1 MGLAE
6 AFGRAAGVEPSHE
19 LEELLAVLI
28 EDAEGAHSI
37 GPFDRDEFLQYVAE
51 RLPKDRDLLESLG
64 ELRAGDLYLAFA
76 CARKDPKAIGLFERT
91 FIPELRAAVEKVDK
105 NFSEDAL
112 QNLRTRLL
120 VGSEDSAP
128 RISQYAGRGDLKS
141 WVRVAAVRDA
151 LMILRKEKREAR
163 PEEEA
168 LLERAAPIADQELEI
183 IKNKYRAEFA
193 RAFQAAIAEL
203 DKRERNLLR
212 HHYLD
217 DLSTEEI
224 GRIYA
229 VHRATVTRW
238 LARIRTTL
246 LVRTR
251 QHLTEQLEIDRSE
264 LESIM
269 ELVQSRLHLS
279 VRELLDSKE

>member
-1 MGLAE
+1 MTYSRLHMALAE
-6 AFGRAAGVEPSHE
+6 KE
-19 LEELLAVLI
+19 LEELFAILL
-28 EDAEGAHSI
+28 EEAEKAHPL
-37 GPFDRDEFLQYVAE
+37 GPYPREEFRAYVME
-51 RLPKDRDLLESLG
+51 RLPKDTDAAEGLREV
-64 ELRAGDLYLAFA
+64 RAGDLYLAFA
-76 CARKDPKAIGLFERT
+76 CAKKDAKAIGIFERT
-91 FIPELRAAVEKVDK
+91 FIPELRAAVEKVHK
-105 NFSEDAL
+105 NFGEDAL
-112 QNLRTRLL
+112 QNLRARLL
-120 VGSEDSAP
+120 VGTEDSPP

-163 PEEEA
+163 PEEA
-168 LLERAAPIADQELEI
+168 MLLERAAPIADQELEH
-183 IKNKYRAEFA
+183 IKAKYRGEFEE
-193 RAFQAAIAEL
+193 AFKSAIASL

-217 DLSTEEI
+217 ELTTEEI

-238 LARIRTTL
+238 LARIRTSL

-251 QHLTEQLEIDRSE
+251 QHLAEKLEIDRSE
-264 LESIM
+264 IESIM
-269 ELVQSRLHLS
+269 RLVQSRLHLS

>member
-1 MGLAE
+1 MALAE
-6 AFGRAAGVEPSHE
+6 AFGRAAGVDPTNE
-19 LEELLAVLI
+19 LEELLATLL
-28 EDAEGAHSI
+28 EEAENAHSL
-37 GPFDRDEFLQYVAE
+37 GPFPREEFLGYVAE
-51 RLPKDRDLLESLG
+51 RLPKESDPLESLR

-76 CARKDPKAIGLFERT
+76 CAKMDPRAIGIFERT
-91 FIPELRAAVEKVDK
+91 FIPELRSAVQKVDK
-105 NFSEDAL
+105 SFGEDAL
-112 QNLRTRLL
+112 QNLRARLL
-120 VGSEDSAP
+120 VGTEDSPP
-128 RISQYAGRGDLKS
+128 RIAQYAGRGDLKS

-163 PEEEA
+163 PEDAA
-168 LLERAAPIADQELEI
+168 LLERAAPIADQELEH
-183 IKNKYRAEFA
+183 IKAKYRGEFEQ
-193 RAFQAAIAEL
+193 AFKAAIASL

-217 DLSTEEI
+217 ELTTEEI

-238 LARIRTTL
+238 LARIRTSL

-251 QHLTEQLEIDRSE
+251 QQLAEQLDVDRSE

-269 ELVQSRLHLS
+269 RLVQSRLHLS